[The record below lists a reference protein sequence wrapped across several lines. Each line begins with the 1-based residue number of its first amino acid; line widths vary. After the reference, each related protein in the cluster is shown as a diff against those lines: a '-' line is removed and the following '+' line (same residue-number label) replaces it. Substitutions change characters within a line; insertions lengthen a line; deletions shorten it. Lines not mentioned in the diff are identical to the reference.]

1 MGETIH
7 LLKTK
12 GIPVDVVSGGGTP
25 GVWTVHEIPG
35 FTEHRAGTYVYNDR
49 NTVAAGAATLSD
61 CAMRIMAT
69 VVSRPTPD
77 RAILDAGSKTLAA
90 DLGQGV
96 AGHGLIVEYP
106 DAVLAALSEEHG
118 HVDLS
123 LCRRAPNIGE
133 RVSIVPNHACVVSNL
148 HNEVYGVRGGRVD
161 VVWPV
166 DARGAVR

>member
-1 MGETIH
+1 VPGSRAIPAMG
-7 LLKTK
+7 L
-12 GIPVDVVSGGGTP
+12 
-25 GVWTVHEIPG
+25 
-35 FTEHRAGTYVYNDR
+35 
-49 NTVAAGAATLSD
+49 TVAAGAATLSD

-96 AGHGLIVEYP
+96 AGYGLIVEYP

-123 LCRRAPNIGE
+123 LSQRTPKIGE